1 MSYRNSILTAAIAAS
16 AMISPIAHAGGE
28 CVFQRIEDGAGYG
41 TGNSALGTFAIAC
54 GVDNTVDAGG
64 GATAMAFGVSNQV
77 YTGFSTASGWGNYM
91 GRYVSYYDL
100 VFDGQENNASG
111 NRNSI
116 YGGNASAFGVQNR
129 VIGFQSSA
137 SGFFNVLQAAN
148 ESTAVGSRNRVIG
161 VEEDGTVDGDEV
173 AIERASAFGYG
184 NLVSADGASAV
195 GNANQATGA
204 RSSAFG
210 VENIAD
216 GAGTSAIG
224 YANTATGFDSSAIGW
239 RNQTIGVQSV
249 AMGRSNTVTLEGSG
263 ASAIGLG
270 NIANGV
276 ASTAIGFRSETNA
289 RHGLAMGFS
298 SEANALGALASGRY
312 ALADGEFSVAVG
324 NWTGSAL
331 GDPVLDLDL
340 DGDGIA
346 DADSRQT
353 IAHGARSS
361 AFGPGAIALTDDA
374 VAIGSGAFADRG
386 NSVSFGNESLQR
398 QLVHV
403 GAGTQDTDAVNL
415 SQLYPLATALGGG
428 ASYAGGA
435 FTAPTYVIQ
444 SNNFSNVGSAFDAVD
459 EALTDINTRITDA
472 GGIQGERGESAYEI
486 AVENG
491 FAGTETDWLDSLQGD
506 AGPAGP
512 TGPEGPAGGGPR
524 SVTYDSDA
532 RDVLTL
538 AGAEGTRIAN
548 VADGVEAGDAVNLGQ
563 MQAGDAATLSS
574 AQTYADAG
582 DAETLASANEYTDNT
597 ATETLSAA
605 NTYTDQRFAEITGLA
620 DSFDSFRGEVDRR
633 FTQQDRRIDRQGSMS
648 SAMLNMA
655 INAAGS
661 QSPRGRI
668 AAGVGF
674 QGGERALSVG
684 YAKRIG
690 ARASFSLGGAFSGS
704 EKSAGIGFGVDL

>member
-1 MSYRNSILTAAIAAS
+1 MNNRVSLLTAAMVLATLAVPD
-16 AMISPIAHAGGE
+16 AKAGGE
-28 CVFQRIEDGAGYG
+28 CVILRIEDGAGYG
-41 TGNSALGTFAIAC
+41 TGNAAPGTGAIVC
-54 GVDNTVDAGG
+54 GTSNTVDAGS
-64 GATAMAFGVSNQV
+64 GATAMAFGISNQV
-77 YTGFSTASGWGNYM
+77 YTGFSSASGWGNLISGYI
-91 GRYVSYYDL
+91 SYYDL
-100 VFDGQENNASG
+100 DIRGQENTASG
-111 NRNSI
+111 NRNSV
-116 YGGNASAFGVQNR
+116 YGGNDSAFGVQNR

-148 ESTAVGSRNRVIG
+148 ESTAVGSRNRIIG

-184 NLVSADGASAV
+184 NLVSANGASAV

-224 YANTATGFDSSAIGW
+224 YANTATGFDSSSIGW

-249 AMGRSNTVTLEGSG
+249 ALGRSNTVTLEGSG

-270 NIANGV
+270 NTANGV
-276 ASTAIGFRSETNA
+276 ASTAIGFRSQTNA
-289 RHGLAMGFS
+289 RQGLAMGYY

-324 NWTGSAL
+324 NWTGSSL

-353 IAHGARSS
+353 IAHGARAS
-361 AFGPGAIALTDDA
+361 AFGPGAIALADDA

-386 NSVSFGNESLQR
+386 NAVSFGNDSLQR

-428 ASYAGGA
+428 ASYAGGV

-444 SNNFSNVGSAFDAVD
+444 SNNYNDVGSAFAAVD
-459 EALTDINTRITDA
+459 GAIDDINERIVA
-472 GGIQGERGESAYEI
+472 VGGIQGEQGESAYEV
-486 AVENG
+486 AVDNG
-491 FAGTETDWLDSLQGD
+491 FAGSESDWLASLQGEQ
-506 AGPAGP
+506 GPSGP

-524 SVTYDSDA
+524 SVVYDGDDQA
-532 RDVLTL
+532 TLTL
-538 AGAEGTRIAN
+538 GGADGTLISN
-548 VADGVEAGDAVNLGQ
+548 VANGVAANDAANIGQ
-563 MQAGDAATLSS
+563 MQAGDADTLQ
-574 AQTYADAG
+574 A
-582 DAETLASANEYTDNT
+582 ANDYTDNT
-597 ATETLSAA
+597 ATETLTSANA
-605 NTYTDQRFAEITGLA
+605 YTDQRFAELTGLS
-620 DSFDSFRGEVDRR
+620 DSFGTFRDGVDRR
-633 FTQQDRRIDRQGSMS
+633 FQQQDRRIDKQGSMS

-661 QSPRGRI
+661 QSPRGRV

-704 EKSAGIGFGVDL
+704 EKSAGMGFGVDL